1 MSGSDQPECSSLP
14 EYKPPAYL
22 DAPNPQYPYV
32 LITGARKLIYYHSR
46 FRNIKR
52 FRTAIPGPEAELYP
66 QDAASLG
73 LADGDEIRINSR
85 IGSVE
90 VPIKI
95 MSKFEILPSTLQLT
109 HGWEEAYANL
119 LTHDDRFDPIS
130 GFPLMKAVE
139 VRVEKV

>member
-1 MSGSDQPECSSLP
+1 MNSPDP
-14 EYKPPAYL
+14 
-22 DAPNPQYPYV
+22 DYPYV

-52 FRTAIPGPEAELYP
+52 FRTAIPGPEAELHP
-66 QDAASLG
+66 MDADALG
-73 LADGDEIRINSR
+73 VADGDQIRITSR
-85 IGSVE
+85 IGSLK

-95 MSKFEILPSTLQLT
+95 MSKSEILPGTLQLT
-109 HGWEEAYANL
+109 HGWKEANANL

-139 VRVEKV
+139 VKLEKV